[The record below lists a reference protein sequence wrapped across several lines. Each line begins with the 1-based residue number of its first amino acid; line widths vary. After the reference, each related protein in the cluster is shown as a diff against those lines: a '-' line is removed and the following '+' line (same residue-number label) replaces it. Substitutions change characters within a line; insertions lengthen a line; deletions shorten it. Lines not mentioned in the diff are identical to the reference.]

1 MAISNHER
9 VGKALE
15 LLNKGL
21 LLYVE
26 QEMKAVHKDKWRE
39 VAQQAIKDIPA
50 IKDKKNKEWDT
61 QKILTI
67 IWHQWDSVFSK
78 TLGRSERSIVSEL
91 RDIRNN
97 WAHQQNFTTDDAY
110 RGIDSVTRLLTAVA
124 APEAQLA
131 EEQKKELLHIQFDE
145 HNKKQVKKAKAAA
158 ISGTPTAGLKSW
170 REIATPHPD
179 VASGRYQQAEFAA
192 DLWQVYRNEGSDE
205 YKNPTEFFQR
215 TFLTDGLTHLLKGAL
230 ERVSGKGGDPVIELQ
245 TNFGGGKTHSMM
257 ALYHLLSGTPV
268 GNLPGA
274 ETILSSA
281 GIKTVPKVNRVI
293 VVGTRLQAGQPQK
306 KSDGTVVRTMWGEIA
321 WQFGGK
327 EGYKMLKEADETATS
342 PGDALQDLLK
352 KYSPCLILIDEWVAY
367 ARQLSNDMT
376 LPGGTFDTHFTFAQ
390 TLTETVKAVPT
401 ALLVVSIPA
410 SDNEIGGERG
420 KEALTRLKNAIG
432 RVHSPWRPASTEES
446 FEIVRRRLFHKIAE
460 GENALARDAVVH
472 AFAELY
478 HSQASEF
485 PTNCKEADYER
496 RLKAAYPIHPEL
508 FDRLFTDWSTLD
520 KFQRTRGVLR
530 LMASVIFTLW
540 DRHDQNLLIMPS
552 SVPIDEQHVQ
562 SELTRYL
569 DDNWVPVLEKDVD
582 TLPRQIDGEN
592 PNLGRYSACRRVAR
606 SIFLGSA
613 PTLHAAN
620 RGIEDRNIKLACVQP
635 GEAVATFGDALRRIT
650 DKATY
655 LYLDGQRYWYSTQA
669 SVNRLAE
676 DRSAQMSED
685 KVLDEIRNK
694 IVKQCSEKNGFARIH
709 PFPQSSADIPEDK
722 NTRLVVLLPEQWHSS
737 KVMDSPAKKN
747 AQEILENR
755 GSTPRSYRNT
765 LVFLAVD
772 KNRMSDLE
780 LAVRQFL
787 AWESI
792 IRDHETLNLD
802 PFQKKQADAK
812 KKTSES
818 TVDSRLYETFIYLLV
833 PGQTDPQGKIEWQEC
848 KIQGTDNL
856 AHRCAGS
863 MKKLETG
870 FVQMGP
876 ARLKHELDRVP
887 LWKGNH
893 ISISLLSDYFAQY
906 LYLPRLMNTGVLI
919 DSILNGI
926 SLHSWV
932 KDSFAYAE
940 DYDNKKNRYIGL
952 RSGEKVSIIADT
964 EGIIVKSEVAL
975 KQLSEEKAEIGIQNK
990 GQGRIY
996 QKPNGESTAIIVNE
1010 SLKTEGQKVIRR
1022 FHGTIKLDVNRIG
1035 RDAGR
1040 IAEEVVQHM
1049 SSIVGTKMEVALEI
1063 HAELP
1068 EGVTDNTVRTVTE
1081 NCRTLRFDNFGF
1093 EEE

>member
-1 MAISNHER
+1 MAISNHDR

-21 LLYVE
+21 LPYIE
-26 QEMKAVHKDKWRE
+26 QEMIAIHKDKWLE
-39 VAQQAIKDIPA
+39 VAKQSIKDIPA
-50 IKDKKNKEWDT
+50 TKDKKNVEWDT

-67 IWHQWDSVFSK
+67 IWSQWESVFSK
-78 TLGRSERSIVSEL
+78 TLGRSERAIVSEL

-97 WAHQQNFTTDDAY
+97 WAHQQNFSTDDAY
-110 RGIDSVTRLLTAVA
+110 RSIDSVTRLLTAVA
-124 APEAQLA
+124 APEAQQA
-131 EEQKKELLHIQFDE
+131 EAQKKELLQIQFEE
-145 HNKKQVKKAKAAA
+145 HNKKQAKQSKAAT
-158 ISGTPTAGLKSW
+158 ISGTPTTGLKPW

-192 DLWQVYRNEGSDE
+192 DLWQVYRNEGGDE
-205 YKNPTEFFQR
+205 YKNPTEFFRR
-215 TFLTDGLTHLLKGAL
+215 TFLTEGLLHLLKGAL
-230 ERVSGKGGDPVIELQ
+230 ERVTGKGADPVIELQ

-257 ALYHLLSGTPV
+257 ALYHLLSGTPISELTGTEV
-268 GNLPGA
+268 L
-274 ETILSSA
+274 LSST
-281 GIKTVPKVNRVI
+281 GIKFIPRVNRVI
-293 VVGTRLQAGQPQK
+293 IVGTRLQAGQPQK
-306 KSDGTVVRTMWGEIA
+306 KPDGTVVKTMWGEIA
-321 WQFGGK
+321 WQLGGK

-342 PGDALQDLLK
+342 PGDALQELLK

-367 ARQLSNDMT
+367 ARQLSNDMN

-390 TLTETVKAVPT
+390 TLTETVKSIPT

-420 KEALTRLKNAIG
+420 KEALTRLKNAVG

-446 FEIVRRRLFHKIAE
+446 FEIVRRRLFYKIAE
-460 GENALARDAVVH
+460 GENAHARDAVVH

-478 HSQASEF
+478 RTQPQEF
-485 PTNCKEADYER
+485 PASCKEADYER

-530 LMASVIFTLW
+530 FMASVIFTLW

-582 TLPRQIDGEN
+582 TIPRQLDGEN

-613 PTLHAAN
+613 PTLHVAN

-685 KVLDEIRNK
+685 KVMEEIRNRV
-694 IVKQCSEKNGFARIH
+694 VKQCADKNGFSRIH
-709 PFPQSSADIPEDK
+709 PFPQTSADIPEDK
-722 NTRLVVLLPEQWHSS
+722 NTRLVVLLPEQWHSA
-737 KVMDSPAKKN
+737 KVMDSPAMKN

-792 IRDHETLNLD
+792 LHDHETLNLD

-812 KKTSES
+812 KKTSDT
-818 TVDSRLYETFIYLLV
+818 TVESRLFETFIFLLV
-833 PGQTDPQGKIEWQEC
+833 PCQNDPQGKVEWQES

-870 FVQMGP
+870 LAQMGP

-887 LWKGNH
+887 LWKGNL
-893 ISISLLSDYFAQY
+893 IQIGMLSDYFAQY
-906 LYLPRLMNTGVLI
+906 LYLPRLMNTEVLI
-919 DSILNGI
+919 DSIRDGI
-926 SLHSWV
+926 SLVSWV
-932 KDSFAYAE
+932 QDSFGYAE
-940 DYDNKKNRYIGL
+940 GYDEKQNRYIGL
-952 RSGEKVSIIADT
+952 RGGEKIGVISDT
-964 EGIIVKSEVAL
+964 GIIVKSDVAL
-975 KQLSEEKAEIGIQNK
+975 KQLSAE
-990 GQGRIY
+990 
-996 QKPNGESTAIIVNE
+996 TAIAEAKKKGETGEYTPTDTASTHSSVSE
-1010 SLKTEGQKVIRR
+1010 SIETEKKIIMHR
-1022 FHGTIKLDVNRIG
+1022 FHGTIKLDVTRIG

-1040 IAEEVVQHM
+1040 IAEEVIQHM
-1049 SSIVGTKMEVALEI
+1049 SGIMGSKMEISLEI

-1068 EGVTDNTVRTVTE
+1068 DGAPDNVVRTVTE
-1081 NCRTLRFDNFGF
+1081 NCRVLNFDSYGF